1 MRYSEPFLFWQLKP
15 DGENAYRAYEHIH
28 SYFEGVTTQY
38 TRIYEIWAA
47 SSAIDGKADPDAAF
61 HQKRKLMKQVV
72 RDIHSLLVFLQVISK
87 TLQTLSNKTLYPN
100 FSQLSALNDSWKP
113 YFYQYRDPRN
123 TLEHYDDQVL
133 GLDTKSNS
141 PGWGLSLSA
150 SRGFSLGTQVK
161 VPIDETAYRQL
172 ENFMN
177 EFEDTIQK
185 IVEPTPPS
193 QRATRPAAARG

>member
-38 TRIYEIWAA
+38 ERIYNIWTT
-47 SSAIDGKADPDAAF
+47 SSAIDDKADPAVAF
-61 HQKRKLMKQVV
+61 RQNRRLMKQVV
-72 RDIHSLLVFLQVISK
+72 RDIHSLLIFQQVISK
-87 TLQTLSNKTLYPN
+87 SLQTLSNKALYPN
-100 FSQLSALNDSWKP
+100 FSQLSVLNDKWKQ
-113 YFYQYRDPRN
+113 YFDQYRDPRN
-123 TLEHYDDQVL
+123 TFEHYDDQVL

-161 VPIDETAYRQL
+161 VPVDEAAYRQL
-172 ENFMN
+172 EQFVK
-177 EFEDTIQK
+177 EFEDTIQE
-185 IVEPTPPS
+185 IVEPNPPL
-193 QRATRPAAARG
+193 QRDTRS

>member
-1 MRYSEPFLFWQLKP
+1 MRYSEPFLFCQLKP

-38 TRIYEIWAA
+38 ERIYDIWTT
-47 SSAIDGKADPDAAF
+47 SSAIDDKADPAVAF
-61 HQKRKLMKQVV
+61 RQKRRLMKQVV
-72 RDIHSLLVFLQVISK
+72 RDIHSLLIFLQVISK
-87 TLQTLSNKTLYPN
+87 ILQTLSNKALYPN
-100 FSQLSALNDSWKP
+100 FSQLFVLNDKWKQ
-113 YFYQYRDPRN
+113 YFGQYRDPRN
-123 TLEHYDDQVL
+123 TFEHYDDQVL

-161 VPIDETAYRQL
+161 VPVDEVAYRQL
-172 ENFMN
+172 EQFVK

-185 IVEPTPPS
+185 IVEPNPPL
-193 QRATRPAAARG
+193 QRDPRP

>member
-38 TRIYEIWAA
+38 ARIYEIWTA
-47 SSAIDGKADPDAAF
+47 SPAIDDKADPDVAF
-61 HQKRKLMKQVV
+61 RQKRRLMKQVV
-72 RDIHSLLVFLQVISK
+72 RDIHSLLIFLQVISK
-87 TLQTLSNKTLYPN
+87 TLQTLSNKALYPN
-100 FSQLSALNDSWKP
+100 FSQLSVLNDKWKP
-113 YFYQYRDPRN
+113 YFDRYRDPRN
-123 TLEHYDDQVL
+123 TFEHYDDQVL

-161 VPIDETAYRQL
+161 VPVDEAAYHQL
-172 ENFMN
+172 EQFVK
-177 EFEDTIQK
+177 EFEDAIQK
-185 IVEPTPPS
+185 IVEPNPPL
-193 QRATRPAAARG
+193 QRDARP

>member
-1 MRYSEPFLFWQLKP
+1 MRYSEPFLFCQLKP

-38 TRIYEIWAA
+38 ERIYDIWTT
-47 SSAIDGKADPDAAF
+47 SSAIDDKADPAVAF
-61 HQKRKLMKQVV
+61 RQKRRLMKQVV
-72 RDIHSLLVFLQVISK
+72 RDIHSLLIFLQVISK
-87 TLQTLSNKTLYPN
+87 ILQTLSNKALYPN
-100 FSQLSALNDSWKP
+100 FSQLSVLNDKWKQ
-113 YFYQYRDPRN
+113 YFGQYRDPRN
-123 TLEHYDDQVL
+123 TFEHYDDQVL

-161 VPIDETAYRQL
+161 VPVDEVAYRQL
-172 ENFMN
+172 EQFVK

-185 IVEPTPPS
+185 IVEPNPPL
-193 QRATRPAAARG
+193 QRDPRP